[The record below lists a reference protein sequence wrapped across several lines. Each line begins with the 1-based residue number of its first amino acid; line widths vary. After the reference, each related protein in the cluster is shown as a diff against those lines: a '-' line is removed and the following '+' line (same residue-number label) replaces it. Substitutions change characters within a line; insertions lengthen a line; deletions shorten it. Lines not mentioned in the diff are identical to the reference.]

1 MQVEARLTYSKI
13 RHDQDFDAHLVV
25 SLTAPTPEADDK
37 RQALC
42 IVPVID
48 VSPSMAGPKFEYAKK
63 SILKLIDHLAPG
75 DYCGLIQFSRQA
87 EVIAMPTKVTPEAK
101 DDLKRKVGNLE
112 LGSATN
118 IAGALLKG
126 LEVANQMDL
135 SANVKTRVILFTDG
149 EANVGPA
156 VKPKDI
162 LKLVEP
168 NLGLASVSAF
178 GYGHDAQQ
186 DLLASIAKDGKG
198 NYAFVQNP
206 DDALSAFGTELGGL
220 LSTYATDLV
229 LEVKPLQGHEITSVV
244 SDVDAMEKEDIGGEI
259 TVNIPD
265 LLAEETRHLV
275 FGVKLKEQKNAF
287 PRATSVMDVECGYD
301 ILNALSKKERKTVE
315 VKAKVQFVKP
325 GEEDE
330 KADKGLDQIV
340 GLAQV
345 VQAQIEAEEKC
356 SGGDFMAA
364 ARIMGDVQSGFSSRG
379 LDGVANIAAKVGTHV
394 GSQSAYTSTGA
405 TAYLASFSRG
415 ATRGMGVA
423 SYDVGAADDLRSVG
437 VSMSNS
443 MMRGTSQLFVE
454 PGPGSADVDVGDNI
468 VYPGSGDVGT
478 ITDGSSVPGVTS
490 IPNVSVEALEKL
502 LAGGVL
508 EVEAEVEPKKRGKL
522 SSKKSSRW

>member
-1 MQVEARLTYSKI
+1 MQVEARLTHSKI

-156 VKPKDI
+156 VKPQDI

-186 DLLASIAKDGKG
+186 DLLAGIAKDGKG

-229 LEVKPLQGHEITSVV
+229 LEVKPLQGHEITSVI
-244 SDVDAMEKEDIGGEI
+244 SDVDAMEKEDIGGDI

-275 FGVKLKEQKNAF
+275 FEVKLKEQKNAF
-287 PRATSVMDVECGYD
+287 PRATSVVDVECGFD
-301 ILNALSKKERKTVE
+301 ILTALSKKERKTVE

-330 KADKGLDQIV
+330 KADKALDQIV

-356 SGGDFMAA
+356 SGGDFAA
-364 ARIMGDVQSGFSSRG
+364 AAQIMGAVQNGFASRG
-379 LDGVANIAAKVGTHV
+379 LDGVANIAAKLGSHV
-394 GSQSAYTSTGA
+394 ASQSAYTSNS
-405 TAYLASFSRG
+405 AYLASFSRG

-423 SYDVGAADDLRSVG
+423 SYDSGAADDLKSVG
-437 VSMSNS
+437 VSMDNS

-454 PGPGSADVDVGDNI
+454 PGPGSADVDAGDNI
-468 VYPGSGDVGT
+468 VGPAGDAPGAWTVSDAA
-478 ITDGSSVPGVTS
+478 DL
-490 IPNVSVEALEKL
+490 PNVDADALQKL
-502 LAGGVL
+502 LAGAATP
-508 EVEAEVEPKKRGKL
+508 EAEAEPKKRAKL